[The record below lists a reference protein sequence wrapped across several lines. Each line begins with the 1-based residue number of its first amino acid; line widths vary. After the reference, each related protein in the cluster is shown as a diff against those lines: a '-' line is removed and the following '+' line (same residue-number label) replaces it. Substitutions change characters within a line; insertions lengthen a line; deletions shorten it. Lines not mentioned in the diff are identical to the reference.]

1 MKSEETVRGRLGSVI
16 TGVGVQGEEL
26 VGLFLI
32 LCLTSCWKSCLT
44 SLRSARTSLS

>member
-32 LCLTSCWKSCLT
+32 LLLDLLLELLLNLFAVS
-44 SLRSARTSLS
+44 